1 MAKIK
6 EVYVC
11 TECGH
16 ESVRWSGQ
24 CPSCGAWNTLEETVK
39 QPEKTAF
46 KSNVAIGADLT
57 PIKVSDIDIADQV
70 RYETGMFELDRV
82 LGGGIVKGSLVLLGG
97 DPGIGKSTLMLQICQ
112 KIGES
117 HSILYISGE
126 ESGRQIKLRADRL
139 GVDSENLNLV
149 SCTDMDTII
158 ALIEKYSPDVVMIDS
173 IQTMSCAGVASS
185 AGSIAQV
192 RECTNALMHVAKSR
206 EIPILIVGHVNK
218 DGAIAGPKVLEH
230 MVDAVLYF
238 EGDKQ
243 FSYRILRG
251 VKNRFGSTNEIG
263 VFEMQD
269 RGLCEVSN
277 PSAAMLSGRPGG
289 VPGTCVVCIMEGTR
303 PILVEVQSLV
313 SKTNLAVPRR
323 VCTGFDYNRMA
334 MIIAVLEKRAGYSFG
349 QYDAYVNVVGG
360 LKLSEPAADLAIA
373 MALVSSLR
381 DKPISEK
388 IIVFGELGL
397 AGEVRSVGF
406 ANDRVKEA
414 KRLGFTRCI
423 VPDKALSSITDTDG
437 IEIVGVKD
445 IKEAFA
451 ELSKG

>member
-1 MAKIK
+1 MAKLK
-6 EVYVC
+6 EFYVC
-11 TECGH
+11 TQCGY
-16 ESVRWSGQ
+16 ESAKWSGQ
-24 CPSCGAWNTLEETVK
+24 CSSCGAWNTMEQMVK
-39 QPEKTAF
+39 SPEKSA
-46 KSNVAIGADLT
+46 KASAIVGADLT
-57 PIKVSDIDIADQV
+57 PVKVSDIDIADQV
-70 RYETGMFELDRV
+70 RYETGMHELDRV

-112 KIGES
+112 KIGEN

-139 GVDSENLNLV
+139 GVDSDNLNLV

-173 IQTMSCAGVASS
+173 IQTMSCAEVASC
-185 AGSIAQV
+185 AGSVAQV
-192 RECTNALMHVAKSR
+192 RECTNALMHVAKAK

-243 FSYRILRG
+243 FAYRILRG

-269 RGLCEVSN
+269 KGLCEITN

-349 QYDAYVNVVGG
+349 QTDAYVNVVGG
-360 LKLSEPAADLAIA
+360 LKLSEPAADLAVA
-373 MALVSSLR
+373 MSLVSSLR
-381 DKPISEK
+381 DKPIGER

-397 AGEVRSVGF
+397 AGEVRSVSC

-414 KRLGFTRCI
+414 KRLGFTKCI
-423 VPDKALSSITDTDG
+423 VPEKSLSSITEASG
-437 IEIVGVKD
+437 IEVVGVKD
-445 IKEAFA
+445 IKEAFM
-451 ELSKG
+451 ELSK

>member
-6 EVYVC
+6 EIYVC
-11 TECGH
+11 TQCGY
-16 ESVRWSGQ
+16 ESAKWSGQ
-24 CPSCGAWNTLEETVK
+24 CQSCGAWNTMEQTIK
-39 QPEKTAF
+39 QPEKTPRTSA
-46 KSNVAIGADLT
+46 VIGTDLT
-57 PIKVSDIDIADQV
+57 PVKIGDINIDEQV
-70 RYETGMFELDRV
+70 RYKTGMYELDRV

-112 KIGES
+112 KIGEN

-139 GVDSENLNLV
+139 GVDSENLQLV

-158 ALIEKYSPDVVMIDS
+158 ALIEKYAPDVVMIDS
-173 IQTMSCAGVASS
+173 IQTMSCAGVSS
-185 AGSIAQV
+185 CAGSVAQV
-192 RECTNALMHVAKSR
+192 RECTNALMQVAKSR

-243 FSYRILRG
+243 FAYRILRG

-269 RGLCEVSN
+269 KGLCEISN
-277 PSAAMLSGRPGG
+277 PSAHMLSGKQGG
-289 VPGTCVVCIMEGTR
+289 VPGTCVVCVMEGTR

-349 QYDAYVNVVGG
+349 QQDAYVNVVGG
-360 LKLSEPAADLAIA
+360 LKLYETAADLAVA
-373 MALVSSLR
+373 MSLVSSLR
-381 DKPISEK
+381 DKPIDEN

-397 AGEVRSVGF
+397 AGEVRSVSQ
-406 ANDRVKEA
+406 ANERVKEA
-414 KRLGFTRCI
+414 KRLGFTKCI
-423 VPDKALSSITDTDG
+423 VPVQSLCSITETSG
-437 IEIVGVKD
+437 IEVVGVKN
-445 IKEAFA
+445 IKQAFM
-451 ELSKG
+451 ELSK